1 MKITEVGIRGQKIRR
16 IAVLIILSLLLSFVW
31 WMIEPYFFA
40 REYASFTR
48 SDGKYRVVVLRKPA
62 WPASMPGQAG
72 DAPGRVMLYNRVGE
86 LLHETSV
93 EMVQLVQKVE
103 WTEKSV
109 SIKLIA
115 EWDLPN

>member
-1 MKITEVGIRGQKIRR
+1 
-16 IAVLIILSLLLSFVW
+16 
-31 WMIEPYFFA
+31 
-40 REYASFTR
+40 
-48 SDGKYRVVVLRKPA
+48 
-62 WPASMPGQAG
+62 MPGQAG